1 MHLFPEARSRS
12 EARIP
17 GLVIWGI
24 ALVALLLLT
33 AAVVDFIT
41 EWQWFES
48 LGLTSVLITSVSARV
63 VLFVLGAAV
72 FLAVFGANVLVA
84 RRVAYGFD
92 TSPRGGGRF
101 GWEELLAQVS
111 VQMARRGEYAHFVN
125 AAVLAGGALLALFM
139 GLGAAANWLTLLQFL
154 HRTTFGIADP
164 ALGQDVGFYLFSM
177 PLLRAIEGWL
187 FTALFLTILSSAAVY
202 AIVLTYELAVNIGQ
216 IGFRLT
222 GSLKTHLLCLLAVFF
237 LLLAFHHLLDLFDIV
252 RSSRGAAYGAG
263 YTDVNAQRPAQ
274 LILMAI
280 ALLASALS
288 LINISVPGLR
298 LAMVG
303 AGAWAAALILVGW
316 LFPAVMQSVAVAPN
330 ELDRERPFIDASIR
344 FTRQAFGLDRIESRD
359 VVYEDTI
366 PPDAVFGDR
375 STIDNIRLWDH
386 RPLRDTYNQIQAIRQ
401 YYQFT
406 DVDVDRYTIDGRYQ
420 QVMVAARELVPERLP
435 ASAQTWVSRQL
446 QYTHGYGVAMSPVSV
461 ISQEGLPD
469 LVVQDVPPNGRIP
482 INRPEIYFGE
492 RTDHYVITNTS
503 TPEFDYPSGDQGV
516 FVSRSDHATGI
527 NIGSLPQRLLYA
539 LKFQDPNFLLNGSF
553 RPDSQLLLR
562 RSVVDRAR
570 QVAPFLRLDPD
581 PYIVI
586 ADGRLYWIQDGYT
599 VSDRYPYSQ
608 PYTPPSI
615 ERGQRRRSFNYI
627 RNSVKIVTDAYDGT
641 VRFYLADPTDP
652 VIQNYA
658 QIFPGLLTPI
668 DQAPAAIRAH
678 FRYPEEMFRIQSQM
692 YGLYHMEDPRVFY
705 LREDVWTIPNEIFYD
720 KTQPVDP
727 YYVIMELPGE
737 RGPEF
742 ILMQPFSPT
751 NRDNMIGWLAA
762 RSDAPNYGKMVVFK
776 YPKDKLIFGPFQI
789 ETRIDQDPTI
799 SQQFSLWNAAGSQVI
814 RGNLLVIPLAQSNLY
829 VEPIYLQATASPLPE
844 LKRVIVAMGNRVV
857 MEPTL
862 QEGLA
867 RLFGTAPAAPGGPP
881 AGPAPP
887 PPGPGAGA
895 APNATVAELVREAR
909 DHYDRAQQ
917 ALRNGDFAGYGD
929 ELRAMESVLDRLL
942 QVTSQP

>member
-492 RTDHYVITNTS
+492 RTDHYVITTTS

-627 RNSVKIVTDAYDGT
+627 WNSVKIVTDAYDGT

-895 APNATVAELVREAR
+895 APNATVAALVREAR